1 MHGLLGHERSRVVPW
16 VAAAVVLAA
25 LGGGLVA
32 EEPAMAGAPVAVGLL
47 AGWVVLCRR
56 RPALAFTLVVGLVVF
71 SSHALA
77 LAHNV
82 GVPASLIKY
91 AILAKD
97 ILCWIL
103 FAALAV
109 RLVRERRDAGPLLLV
124 VLFVAICG
132 TFLVLVGSPAPPIV
146 QIQAMR
152 GVLIPMLAMG
162 TVALLRPGE
171 RRRVSVLSV
180 YMIAIAAAY
189 ALCELL
195 LPESYLTDVI
205 AVGRYWSDVKEQP
218 LFLDPLTGLPGN
230 FFTTDGFPRL
240 SGTFGD
246 PLSAG
251 ECLGAG
257 LILAVAYR
265 SVLRRPLLVLV
276 VISAALL
283 LTFTRNGWLLATI
296 GLSVFAVLRYGAGR
310 TLLGAAPIV
319 AGAIFAAQQIP
330 PLQAYVTGIVGGSDA
345 STQNHQA
352 ALENSFNLTFYPAG
366 TGWGTGGASALQ
378 TFSAAVTSENTYVVI
393 LTQVGWI
400 GFILLAIPFTLL
412 GLLVVRRQPF
422 AAVGIAVLLAQAVT
436 GLVSENLLTF
446 NAGFLPFALVGLVAV
461 APSPAARGPGR
472 STTGSSL
479 RPVAATGQD
488 ASRVPESGPALPT
501 PQS

>member
-1 MHGLLGHERSRVVPW
+1 VHGLLGHERSRVVPW

-32 EEPAMAGAPVAVGLL
+32 EEPAIAGGPVAVGLI

-56 RPALAFTLVVGLVVF
+56 RPALAFTFVVALVVF
-71 SSHALA
+71 SSHAFA

-82 GVPASLIKY
+82 GAPASLIKY

-124 VLFVAICG
+124 GLFVAICG

-195 LPESYLTDVI
+195 LPASYLTDVI

-218 LFLDPLTGLPGN
+218 LFLDPLT
-230 FFTTDGFPRL
+230 
-240 SGTFGD
+240 
-246 PLSAG
+246 
-251 ECLGAG
+251 
-257 LILAVAYR
+257 
-265 SVLRRPLLVLV
+265 
-276 VISAALL
+276 
-283 LTFTRNGWLLATI
+283 
-296 GLSVFAVLRYGAGR
+296 
-310 TLLGAAPIV
+310 
-319 AGAIFAAQQIP
+319 
-330 PLQAYVTGIVGGSDA
+330 
-345 STQNHQA
+345 
-352 ALENSFNLTFYPAG
+352 
-366 TGWGTGGASALQ
+366 
-378 TFSAAVTSENTYVVI
+378 
-393 LTQVGWI
+393 
-400 GFILLAIPFTLL
+400 
-412 GLLVVRRQPF
+412 
-422 AAVGIAVLLAQAVT
+422 
-436 GLVSENLLTF
+436 
-446 NAGFLPFALVGLVAV
+446 
-461 APSPAARGPGR
+461 
-472 STTGSSL
+472 
-479 RPVAATGQD
+479 
-488 ASRVPESGPALPT
+488 
-501 PQS
+501 